1 MVLPINTMRCGL
13 ALLYTPGQLMAA
25 LSLSKQRWR
34 TYRQAL
40 PQLTPDAGRSACFT
54 AGDILAAAVVQ
65 SAAAALHSPV
75 SVFSPLAA
83 ALFELC
89 SAHPWP
95 RLERA
100 HLVLAPAD
108 GQVVLVDPEQRLGT
122 GAVSL
127 VVPLGPLVADLRERL
142 MADGSNPQH
151 DLAFPPMVAGGRQ

>member
-1 MVLPINTMRCGL
+1 
-13 ALLYTPGQLMAA
+13 MAA
-25 LSLSKQRWR
+25 LSLSKQQWR

-40 PQLTPDAGRSACFT
+40 PELTPDAGRSACFT

-65 SAAAALHSPV
+65 SAATTLHAPV

-83 ALFELC
+83 ALFDLC
-89 SAHPWP
+89 STHAWP

-108 GQVVLVDPEQRLGT
+108 GQILLVDPEQRLGT
-122 GAVSL
+122 VGVAL

-142 MADGSNPQH
+142 MADGSDPQH
-151 DLAFPPMVAGGRQ
+151 DRAIPPMVAGGRP